1 MIFNLLVELLIQVY
15 ILKQWSLWK
24 QNPKACVGSKIKT
37 WQVEKSTA
45 LYEVQFLGF
54 PNLLRELY
62 ESFTCLILIGTLE
75 KIREKLLKGNTKQ
88 RNQTKIER
96 NLILS
101 GTHSNRHNDRRSS
114 VVYRSLKIFKTLIGL
129 KKKKKKMMMKKQWE
143 WRVARKKRK
152 RNERQLC
159 WIWNK

>member
-15 ILKQWSLWK
+15 ILTQWSMWK
-24 QNPKACVGSKIKT
+24 QNPKACVGSKIKNLT
-37 WQVEKSTA
+37 SWKDTA

-75 KIREKLLKGNTKQ
+75 KIREELLKGNTKQ

-96 NLILS
+96 NLLLS

-129 KKKKKKMMMKKQWE
+129 KNKKKKMMMKKQWE
-143 WRVARKKRK
+143 WRVANRKK